1 MRQTD
6 IQAELMRL
14 FNEAGDAGRVV
25 VWHDPDGEF
34 AESVEEL
41 ELPGI
46 ELMVERENELFSLK
60 QALNEDLA
68 GRRILLYRPRERHL
82 EGDWLADVEVR
93 STPFSADYASIQLRE
108 LGAADTPEMRSEL
121 KARKRWLS
129 KRSNV
134 RRLLALRDS
143 FAVPQELELA
153 IMAVALG
160 APAAEP
166 VPVLVSYLIAARE
179 QAGIEALAPLEAA
192 GVADSLRAAVRAWT
206 GFSAEV
212 TDAAALVQHVLLSAF
227 TRTAPADKLAGLER
241 CCSPDHADLCN
252 EVFRAWLAS
261 GERASLLDVCVEVEG
276 ACKLE
281 DRLAEAALP
290 ELLTMGVFPCV
301 DAVILRRLFSA
312 VCDPSSSEDVLA
324 AVGARRGLAWYEEL
338 SCYYGGVTQAA
349 RMRRFWRE
357 HPEGLAAMPAERVWE
372 AYEQEWYQM
381 DTWYRAFHQ
390 AFAGAIRSGEY
401 ELDEDFR
408 VARAAMEN
416 LYKGWFL
423 RMLSERWAKAAEA
436 ELASQGY
443 VSGVPRQ
450 QDFFMSEVEG
460 LAQGKRRAWVIVS
473 DALRYEVATELADV
487 LERETKGSAEL
498 ASVQAT
504 LPSITK
510 CGMPALLPHGS
521 FSLER
526 GQVGGKTVLSVLV
539 DGVEAVTCAKRQEVI
554 RCAYPTGAAVTYDD
568 FVNGM
573 GRAERK
579 ELVGEADVV
588 YVYHNAIDATGD
600 KAATERKVFDACAD
614 AVEEIS
620 GLVKLIVR
628 EFRATDVLVTADHG
642 FLYTDEPL
650 AASDHVS
657 LKDVS
662 GEVVEAGRRYVVAEP
677 SASSEVLLPVAL
689 PGDHLRALMP
699 RECVRIAM
707 AGGGENYVH
716 GGISLQEM
724 CVPVLRFRN
733 RRAGSKGYVES
744 APVSLSLVSTLDT
757 ITNSLFS
764 LELLQDEPAG
774 GKALPAEYEVFVGNA
789 AHEPVTDVA
798 HVVADRASADASE
811 RTFAVRLSLRPGFSP
826 GEGERYP
833 LLARN
838 VGTGEVSVL
847 RELRMQVAFVPS
859 IDFGW

>member
-1 MRQTD
+1 MQLSD
-6 IQAELMRL
+6 IKAELMRL
-14 FNEAGDAGRVV
+14 FEETGDAGRVV

-41 ELPGI
+41 DLPGI
-46 ELMVERENELFSLK
+46 ERMVERENELFSLK
-60 QALNEDLA
+60 RALNGDLV

-93 STPFSADYASIQLRE
+93 STPFSADYVSIQLRE
-108 LGAADTPEMRSEL
+108 LGSADTPEMRSEL

-160 APAAEP
+160 AEAADP
-166 VPVLVSYLIAARE
+166 VPVLVRYLCDAHER
-179 QAGIEALAPLEAA
+179 GGVEALTPLGAA
-192 GVADSLRAAVRAWT
+192 GVEDSFHAAVRAWT
-206 GFSAEV
+206 GFEGDV
-212 TDAAALVQHVLLSAF
+212 TDATALSKHVLLSAF
-227 TRTAPADKLAGLER
+227 SRMAPTSALSGLE
-241 CCSPDHADLCN
+241 CCFSSDHADLCH
-252 EVFRAWLAS
+252 EAFRTWLAS
-261 GERASLLDVCVEVEG
+261 DDRASLLDVCVEVE
-276 ACKLE
+276 AVCKLE
-281 DRLAEAALP
+281 DRLAETTLP
-290 ELLTMGVFPCV
+290 ELLAMGVFPCV

-312 VCDPSSSEDVLA
+312 VCDPSSNDDVLA
-324 AVGARRGLAWYEEL
+324 AVGVRRGLAWYDDL
-338 SCYYGGVTQAA
+338 SCYYEGVTQAA

-357 HPEGLAAMPAERVWE
+357 HPEGLAALPAERVWA
-372 AYEQEWYQM
+372 AYTEEWYQM
-381 DTWYRAFHQ
+381 DAWYRAFHQ

-408 VARAAMEN
+408 AARTAMEN
-416 LYKGWFL
+416 LYKGWYL
-423 RMLSERWAKAAEA
+423 RTLSERWAKAAEA
-436 ELASQGY
+436 ELASQGS
-443 VSGVPRQ
+443 VLGVPRQ
-450 QDFFMSEVEG
+450 QDFFMSEVDG
-460 LAQGKRRAWVIVS
+460 LVQRKRRAWVIIS
-473 DALRYEVATELADV
+473 DALRYEVAAELADV

-498 ASVQAT
+498 TSAQAT

-526 GQVGGKTVLSVLV
+526 GQAGGKPALSVLV
-539 DGVEAVTCAKRQEVI
+539 DGAEAATCARRQEVI
-554 RCAYPTGAAVTYDD
+554 RRTHPTGIAVTYDG

-573 GRAERK
+573 GRVERK

-600 KAATERKVFDACAD
+600 KTATERKVFDACAD

-628 EFRATDVLVTADHG
+628 EFRAPDVLVTADHG

-657 LKDVS
+657 LKDVT
-662 GEVVEAGRRYVVAEP
+662 GQVVEAGRRYVVAEKD
-677 SASSEVLLPVAL
+677 ATSEVLLPAAL
-689 PGDHLRALMP
+689 PGGHLKALMP
-699 RECVRIAM
+699 RECVRITM

-716 GGISLQEM
+716 GGISLQEI

-744 APVSLSLVSTLDT
+744 APVTLSLVSTLDT

-774 GKALPAEYEVFVGNA
+774 GKALPAEYEVFVGTA

-798 HVVADRASADASE
+798 RVVADRTSTDASE
-811 RTFAVRLSLRPGFSP
+811 RTFTVRLSLRPGFSS

-838 VGTGEVSVL
+838 VSTGEVVTL
-847 RELRMQVAFVPS
+847 RELRMQVAFAPS

>member
-1 MRQTD
+1 MKQTD

-93 STPFSADYASIQLRE
+93 SMPFSADYVSIQLRE
-108 LGAADTPEMRSEL
+108 LGAANTPEMRSEL

-129 KRSNV
+129 KKTNV
-134 RRLLALRDS
+134 RKLLALRDS
-143 FAVPQELELA
+143 FSVPQELELA

-160 APAAEP
+160 AETAGP
-166 VPVLVSYLIAARE
+166 VPVLVRYLSDAHA
-179 QAGIEALAPLEAA
+179 QGGVGALAPLEAA
-192 GVADSLRAAVRAWT
+192 GVEDSFRSAVRAWT
-206 GFSAEV
+206 GFEGDV
-212 TDAAALVQHVLLSAF
+212 TDATALEQHVLLSAYS
-227 TRTAPADKLAGLER
+227 RTAPPGVLSGLER
-241 CCSPDHADLCN
+241 CYSADHDGLCH
-252 EVFRAWLAS
+252 EVFREWRTADD
-261 GERASLLDVCVEVEG
+261 RATLLDACVEVERS
-276 ACKLE
+276 CKLE
-281 DRLAEAALP
+281 ERLAGTTLP
-290 ELLTMGVFPCV
+290 DLLAMDVFPCV

-312 VCDPSSSEDVLA
+312 VCDPSMGEDVLA
-324 AVGARRGLAWYEEL
+324 AVGARRGLAWYGEL
-338 SCYYGGVTQAA
+338 SCYYEGVTQAA
-349 RMRRFWRE
+349 RMRRFWHE
-357 HPEGLAAMPAERVWE
+357 HPEGLTAMPAEQVWN
-372 AYEQEWYQM
+372 AYTGEWWQM
-381 DTWYRAFHQ
+381 DAWYRAFHR
-390 AFAGAIRSGEY
+390 AFAGAIKSGEY

-408 VARAAMEN
+408 TARSAMEN

-423 RMLSERWAKAAEA
+423 RTLSERWAKAAEA
-436 ELASQGY
+436 ELAGQGY

-450 QDFFMSEVEG
+450 QDFSLSEVDG
-460 LAQGKRRAWVIVS
+460 LVQRKRRAWVIVS
-473 DALRYEVATELADV
+473 DALRYEVAAELADV

-498 ASVQAT
+498 VAAQAT

-521 FSLER
+521 FSLDLC
-526 GQVGGKTVLSVLV
+526 QTGGSLALSVLV
-539 DGVEAVTCAKRQEVI
+539 DGLEAVTCAKRQEVI
-554 RCAYPTGAAVTYDD
+554 RSTYPAGVAVTYDS

-573 GRAERK
+573 ARAERK
-579 ELVGEADVV
+579 ELVGEADVI
-588 YVYHNAIDATGD
+588 YIYHNAIDATGD
-600 KAATERKVFDACAD
+600 KTATERKVFDACAD

-628 EFRATDVLVTADHG
+628 EFRASDVLVTADHG

-657 LKDVS
+657 LKDVR
-662 GEVVEAGRRYVVAEP
+662 GQVVEAGRRYVVTEP
-677 SASSEVLLPVAL
+677 SAVSEALLPVAL
-689 PGDHLRALMP
+689 PGGHLKALMP
-699 RECVRIAM
+699 RGCVRIAM

-744 APVSLSLVSTLDT
+744 APVALSLVSTLDT
-757 ITNSLFS
+757 ITNSLFT

-774 GKALPAEYEVFVGNA
+774 GKALPAEYEVFVGTA
-789 AHEPVTDVA
+789 AHEPVTDA
-798 HVVADRASADASE
+798 ARVVADRTSSDASE
-811 RTFAVRLSLRPGFSP
+811 RTFAVRLSLRAGFSP

-838 VGTGEVSVL
+838 VSTGEVVTL
-847 RELRMQVAFVPS
+847 RELRMQVAFAPS

>member
-1 MRQTD
+1 MKQTD
-6 IQAELMRL
+6 IQTELMRL
-14 FNEAGDAGRVV
+14 FDEAGDAGRVV

-41 ELPGI
+41 DLPGI

-60 QALNEDLA
+60 RALNEDLV
-68 GRRILLYRPRERHL
+68 GRRILLYRPRERRL

-129 KRSNV
+129 KRTNV
-134 RRLLALRDS
+134 RKLLALRNS

-153 IMAVALG
+153 IMAVVLG
-160 APAAEP
+160 AEAADA
-166 VPVLVSYLIAARE
+166 VPVLVRYLSEAHE
-179 QAGIEALAPLEAA
+179 QGGLEALAPLEAA
-192 GVADSLRAAVRAWT
+192 GVEDSFRAAVRAWT
-206 GFSAEV
+206 GFEGDVSDV
-212 TDAAALVQHVLLSAF
+212 TALAQHVLLSAF
-227 TRTAPADKLAGLER
+227 SRTVPASVLSGLDR
-241 CCSPDHADLCN
+241 CYSSDHADLCH
-252 EVFRAWLAS
+252 EAFRMWLAS
-261 GERASLLDVCVEVEG
+261 GNRASLLDVCVGVE
-276 ACKLE
+276 AAFKLE
-281 DRLAEAALP
+281 DRLAEATLP

-324 AVGARRGLAWYEEL
+324 AVGMRRGLAWYDEL
-338 SCYYGGVTQAA
+338 SCYYEGVTQAA

-357 HPEGLAAMPAERVWE
+357 HPEGLAALPAERVWA
-372 AYEQEWYQM
+372 AYVEEWYQM
-381 DTWYRAFHQ
+381 DSWYRAFHQ

-408 VARAAMEN
+408 AAHTAMEN

-423 RMLSERWAKAAEA
+423 RTLSERWAKAAEA

-450 QDFFMSEVEG
+450 QDFSVSEVDG
-460 LAQGKRRAWVIVS
+460 LVQRKRRAWVIVS
-473 DALRYEVATELADV
+473 DALRYEVAAELADV
-487 LERETKGSAEL
+487 LERETKGLAEL

-521 FSLER
+521 FSLEQ
-526 GQVGGKTVLSVLV
+526 G
-539 DGVEAVTCAKRQEVI
+539 
-554 RCAYPTGAAVTYDD
+554 
-568 FVNGM
+568 
-573 GRAERK
+573 
-579 ELVGEADVV
+579 LVGEADVV

-628 EFRATDVLVTADHG
+628 EFRASDVLVTADHG

-657 LKDVS
+657 LKDVT
-662 GEVVEAGRRYVVAEP
+662 GQVVEAGRRYVVAEP
-677 SASSEVLLPVAL
+677 GASSEVLLPVAL
-689 PGDHLRALMP
+689 PGGHLKAIMP

-716 GGISLQEM
+716 GGITLQEM

-744 APVSLSLVSTLDT
+744 APVALSLVSTLDT
-757 ITNSLFS
+757 ITNSLFT

-774 GKALPAEYEVFVGNA
+774 GKALPAEYEVFVGTA

-798 HVVADRASADASE
+798 RVVADRTSADASE

-826 GEGERYP
+826 SEGERYP

-838 VGTGEVSVL
+838 VGTGEVTTL
-847 RELRMQVAFVPS
+847 RELRMQVAFAPS

>member
-1 MRQTD
+1 MKQTD
-6 IQAELMRL
+6 IQSELTKL
-14 FNEAGDAGRVV
+14 FDEAGDSGRVV
-25 VWHDPDGEF
+25 VWQDPDGEF
-34 AESVEEL
+34 AESVTEL

-60 QALNEDLA
+60 RALNEDLA
-68 GRRILLYRPRERHL
+68 GRRILLYRPHERHL

-121 KARKRWLS
+121 KVRKRWLS
-129 KRSNV
+129 KKTNV
-134 RRLLALRDS
+134 RKLLALRNS
-143 FAVPQELELA
+143 FEVPQELELA

-160 APAAEP
+160 AETADP
-166 VPVLVSYLIAARE
+166 VPVLVRYLIDAHA
-179 QAGIEALAPLEAA
+179 QGGVGALAPLEAA
-192 GVADSLRAAVRAWT
+192 GVENSFRSAVRAWT
-206 GFSAEV
+206 GFEGDV
-212 TDAAALVQHVLLSAF
+212 TDATALVQHVLLSAF
-227 TRTAPADKLAGLER
+227 VRTSPSSMLVGLDR
-241 CCSPDHADLCN
+241 CYSIGHADLCH
-252 EVFRAWLAS
+252 ETFWTWLS
-261 GERASLLDVCVEVEG
+261 SDGRASLLDACVEAEVS
-276 ACKLE
+276 CKLE
-281 DRLAEAALP
+281 EHLADANLS
-290 ELLTMGVFPCV
+290 ELLAMGVFPCV

-312 VCDPSSSEDVLA
+312 VCDPSSGEDVLA
-324 AVGARRGLAWYEEL
+324 AVGARRGLAWYGEL
-338 SCYYGGVTQAA
+338 SCYYEGVTHAA
-349 RMRRFWRE
+349 RMRRFWHD
-357 HPEGLAAMPAERVWE
+357 HPEGLAAMPAERVWD
-372 AYEQEWYQM
+372 AYTGEWWQM
-381 DTWYRAFHQ
+381 DAWYRAFHQ
-390 AFAGAIRSGEY
+390 AFAGAIKSGEY

-408 VARAAMEN
+408 HARSAMEN

-423 RMLSERWAKAAEA
+423 RALSGRWAKAAEG

-450 QDFFMSEVEG
+450 QDFSLSEVDG
-460 LAQGKRRAWVIVS
+460 LVQRKRRVWVIVS
-473 DALRYEVATELADV
+473 DALRYEVAAELADV
-487 LERETKGSAEL
+487 LDRETKGSAEL
-498 ASVQAT
+498 ASAQAT

-521 FSLER
+521 LSLDP
-526 GQVGGKTVLSVLV
+526 GQSGGSPALSVLV

-554 RCAYPTGAAVTYDD
+554 RHTYPTGVAVTYDR

-573 GRAERK
+573 ARAERK
-579 ELVGEADVV
+579 ELVGEADVI
-588 YVYHNAIDATGD
+588 YIFHNAIDATGD

-650 AASDHVS
+650 AASDRVS
-657 LKDVS
+657 LKDVQ
-662 GEVVEAGRRYVVAEP
+662 GQVVEAGRRYVVAELG
-677 SASSEVLLPVAL
+677 ASSEVMLPVAL
-689 PGDHLRALMP
+689 PGGHLRALVS

-733 RRAGSKGYVES
+733 RRAGSRGYVES
-744 APVSLSLVSTLDT
+744 SPVAISLVSTLDT
-757 ITNSLFS
+757 ITNSLFT

-774 GKALPAEYEVFVGNA
+774 GKALPAEYEVFVSNT

-798 HVVADRASADASE
+798 RVVADRTSADASE
-811 RTFAVRLSLRPGFSP
+811 RTFVVRLSLRPGFSP
-826 GEGERYP
+826 SEGERYP

-838 VGTGEVSVL
+838 VGTGEVTTL
-847 RELRMQVAFVPS
+847 RELRMQVAFAPS

>member
-1 MRQTD
+1 MKQTD
-6 IQAELMRL
+6 IQTELMRL
-14 FNEAGDAGRVV
+14 FDEAGDAGRVV

-34 AESVEEL
+34 AESVEGL
-41 ELPGI
+41 DLPGV
-46 ELMVERENELFSLK
+46 ELMVERENELFTLK

-121 KARKRWLS
+121 KARKKWLS
-129 KRSNV
+129 KRTNV
-134 RRLLALRDS
+134 RKLLTLRNS

-153 IMAVALG
+153 IMAVMLG
-160 APAAEP
+160 AEAADP
-166 VPVLVSYLIAARE
+166 VPVLVRYLSDAHE
-179 QAGIEALAPLEAA
+179 QGGVEALTPLEAA
-192 GVADSLRAAVRAWT
+192 GVGDSFRAAVRAWT
-206 GFSAEV
+206 GFEGDV
-212 TDAAALVQHVLLSAF
+212 TDATALSQHVLLSAF
-227 TRTAPADKLAGLER
+227 SRTAPAGVLSGLDR
-241 CCSPDHADLCN
+241 CFSSDRADLCH
-252 EVFRAWLAS
+252 EVFRTWLAS
-261 GERASLLDVCVEVEG
+261 GDRASLLDVCVEVEV

-281 DRLAEAALP
+281 GRLAEATLP
-290 ELLTMGVFPCV
+290 ELLTMGIFPCV
-301 DAVILRRLFSA
+301 DAVVLRRLFSA
-312 VCDPSSSEDVLA
+312 VCEPASNEGVLA
-324 AVGARRGLAWYEEL
+324 AVGVRRGLAWYDEL
-338 SCYYGGVTQAA
+338 SCYYEGVTAAA

-357 HPEGLAAMPAERVWE
+357 HPEGLAAMPAESVWA
-372 AYEQEWYQM
+372 AYAEEWYQM
-381 DTWYRAFHQ
+381 DSWYRAFHQ

-408 VARAAMEN
+408 AARAAMEN

-423 RMLSERWAKAAEA
+423 RTLSERWTKAAEA

-450 QDFFMSEVEG
+450 QDFFMSEVDG
-460 LAQGKRRAWVIVS
+460 LVQRKRRAWVIVS
-473 DALRYEVATELADV
+473 DALRYEVAAELADV

-498 ASVQAT
+498 VSVQAT

-521 FSLER
+521 FSFER
-526 GQVGGKTVLSVLV
+526 TQTAGKPALSVLV
-539 DGVEAVTCAKRQEVI
+539 DGVEAATCAKRQEVI
-554 RCAYPTGAAVTYDD
+554 RHTHPTGVAVTYDS

-650 AASDHVS
+650 AASDHIS
-657 LKDVS
+657 LTDVT
-662 GEVVEAGRRYVVAEP
+662 GQVVEAGRRYVVTEKDAT
-677 SASSEVLLPVAL
+677 SEVLLPASL
-689 PGDHLRALMP
+689 PGGHLKALMP

-744 APVSLSLVSTLDT
+744 APVTLSLVSTLDT
-757 ITNSLFS
+757 ITNSLFT

-774 GKALPAEYEVFVGNA
+774 GKALPAEYEVFVGTA
-789 AHEPVTDVA
+789 AHEAVTDVA
-798 HVVADRASADASE
+798 RVVADRTSPDASE
-811 RTFAVRLSLRPGFSP
+811 RTFTVRLSLRPGFSP
-826 GEGERYP
+826 NEGERYP

-847 RELRMQVAFVPS
+847 RELRMQVAFAPS

>member
-1 MRQTD
+1 MKQTD
-6 IQAELMRL
+6 IQTELMWL
-14 FNEAGDAGRVV
+14 FEEAGDVGRVV

-34 AESVEEL
+34 VESVEEL

-46 ELMVERENELFSLK
+46 ELMVEHENELFSLK
-60 QALNEDLA
+60 RALNEDLA

-108 LGAADTPEMRSEL
+108 LGAADTAEMRSEL
-121 KARKRWLS
+121 KARKKWLS
-129 KRSNV
+129 KRTNV
-134 RRLLALRDS
+134 RKLLALRDS

-153 IMAVALG
+153 IMAVVLG
-160 APAAEP
+160 AGAADP
-166 VPVLVSYLIAARE
+166 VPVLVRYLSDAHE
-179 QAGIEALAPLEAA
+179 QGGVEAIAPLESA
-192 GVADSLRAAVRAWT
+192 GVDDSFRAAVRAWT
-206 GFSAEV
+206 GFEGDV
-212 TDAAALVQHVLLSAF
+212 TDATALSQHVLLSAF
-227 TRTAPADKLAGLER
+227 SRTAPAGVLAGLER
-241 CCSPDHADLCN
+241 CFSPDNADLCH
-252 EVFRAWLAS
+252 EVFRTWLAS
-261 GERASLLDVCVEVEG
+261 DDRASLLDVCVEVEA

-281 DRLAEAALP
+281 NRLAEATLP
-290 ELLTMGVFPCV
+290 ELLTTGIFPCV

-312 VCDPSSSEDVLA
+312 VCDPSANEDVLA
-324 AVGARRGLAWYEEL
+324 AVGVRRGLAWYDDL
-338 SCYYGGVTQAA
+338 SCYYEGVTQAA

-357 HPEGLAAMPAERVWE
+357 HPEGLAALPAERVWA
-372 AYEQEWYQM
+372 AYTEEWYQM
-381 DTWYRAFHQ
+381 DSWYRAFHQ

-408 VARAAMEN
+408 AARTAVEN
-416 LYKGWFL
+416 LYKGWYL
-423 RMLSERWAKAAEA
+423 RTLSERWAKAAEA

-450 QDFFMSEVEG
+450 QDFFMSEVDG
-460 LAQGKRRAWVIVS
+460 IAQGKRRAWVIVS
-473 DALRYEVATELADV
+473 DALRYEVAVELADV

-498 ASVQAT
+498 ASAQAT

-526 GQVGGKTVLSVLV
+526 GQTGGKPALSVLV
-539 DGVEAVTCAKRQEVI
+539 DGVEAATCAKRQEVI
-554 RCAYPTGAAVTYDD
+554 RHAYPAGVAVTYDS

-573 GRAERK
+573 ARAERK

-600 KAATERKVFDACAD
+600 KTATERKVFDACAD

-628 EFRATDVLVTADHG
+628 EFRASDVLVTADHG

-657 LKDVS
+657 LKDVT
-662 GEVVEAGRRYVVAEP
+662 GQIVEAGRRYVVAEKG
-677 SASSEVLLPVAL
+677 ATSEVLLPVAL
-689 PGDHLRALMP
+689 PGGHLKALMP

-744 APVSLSLVSTLDT
+744 APVALSLVSTLDT
-757 ITNSLFS
+757 ITNSLFT

-774 GKALPAEYEVFVGNA
+774 GKALPAEYDVFVGNA

-798 HVVADRASADASE
+798 RVVADRTSADASE
-811 RTFAVRLSLRPGFSP
+811 RTFIVRLSLRPGFSP
-826 GEGERYP
+826 SEGERYP

-838 VGTGEVSVL
+838 VGTGEVASL
-847 RELRMQVAFVPS
+847 RELRMQVAFAPS

>member
-1 MRQTD
+1 MKQTD
-6 IQAELMRL
+6 IQTELMRL
-14 FNEAGDAGRVV
+14 FDEAGDAGRVV

-34 AESVEEL
+34 AESVEGL
-41 ELPGI
+41 DLPGI
-46 ELMVERENELFSLK
+46 ELMVERENELFALK
-60 QALNEDLA
+60 RELNEDLA
-68 GRRILLYRPRERHL
+68 GRRVLLYRPRERRL

-129 KRSNV
+129 KKTNV
-134 RRLLALRDS
+134 RKLLALRDS
-143 FAVPQELELA
+143 FTVPQELELA
-153 IMAVALG
+153 IMAVTLG

-166 VPVLVSYLIAARE
+166 VAVLVSYLGAARNL
-179 QAGIEALAPLEAA
+179 GGVEALASLEAA
-192 GVADSLRAAVRAWT
+192 GVEGSFRAAVRAWT
-206 GFSAEV
+206 GFEGDV
-212 TDAAALVQHVLLSAF
+212 TDATALAQHVLLSAF
-227 TRTAPADKLAGLER
+227 SRTAPAGVLAGLER
-241 CCSPDHADLCN
+241 CYSAEHADLCH
-252 EVFRAWLAS
+252 EAFRIWLAS
-261 GERASLLDVCVEVEG
+261 DDRASLLDACVEVEG

-281 DRLAEAALP
+281 ERLADVTLP
-290 ELLTMGVFPCV
+290 ELLAMSVFPCV

-312 VCDPSSSEDVLA
+312 VSEPSSNEDVLA
-324 AVGARRGLAWYEEL
+324 AVSARRGLAWYGEL
-338 SCYYGGVTQAA
+338 SCYYEGVTQAA

-357 HPEGLAAMPAERVWE
+357 HPEGLVAMSAEQVWG
-372 AYEQEWYQM
+372 AYTGEWYQM
-381 DTWYRAFHQ
+381 DAWYRAFHQ
-390 AFAGAIRSGEY
+390 AFAGAIKSGEY

-408 VARAAMEN
+408 SARTAMEN

-423 RMLSERWAKAAEA
+423 RALSERWAKAAEA

-450 QDFFMSEVEG
+450 QDFSVSEVDG
-460 LAQGKRRAWVIVS
+460 LVQRKRRAWVIVS
-473 DALRYEVATELADV
+473 DALRYEVAAELADV

-498 ASVQAT
+498 ASVQAA

-521 FSLER
+521 FSLEL
-526 GQVGGKTVLSVLV
+526 GQSGGGLALSVLA
-539 DGVEAVTCAKRQEVI
+539 DGIEATSCAKRQEVI
-554 RCAYPTGAAVTYDD
+554 RRTHPSGVAVTYDD

-600 KAATERKVFDACAD
+600 KTATERKVFDACAD

-677 SASSEVLLPVAL
+677 SASSEVLLPAAL
-689 PGDHLRALMP
+689 PGGRLKALMP

-744 APVSLSLVSTLDT
+744 APVALSLVSTLDT

-798 HVVADRASADASE
+798 RVVADRTSSDASE
-811 RTFAVRLSLRPGFSP
+811 RTFTVRLSLRAGFSP

-833 LLARN
+833 LLSRN
-838 VGTGEVSVL
+838 VSTGEVVTL
-847 RELRMQVAFVPS
+847 RELRMQVAFAPS

>member
-1 MRQTD
+1 MKHTD
-6 IQAELMRL
+6 IQSELTRL
-14 FNEAGDAGRVV
+14 FDEAGDVGRVV

-34 AESVEEL
+34 TESVEEL
-41 ELPGI
+41 DLPDI
-46 ELMVERENELFSLK
+46 ELMVERENELFLLK
-60 QALNEDLA
+60 RALNEDLA

-82 EGDWLADVEVR
+82 AGDWLADVEVR

-108 LGAADTPEMRSEL
+108 LGAVDTPEMRSEL

-129 KRSNV
+129 KKTNA

-153 IMAVALG
+153 IMAVTLG
-160 APAAEP
+160 AGAADP
-166 VPVLVSYLIAARE
+166 VPVLVSYLVAARE
-179 QAGIEALAPLEAA
+179 QGGVEALVPLGSA
-192 GVADSLRAAVRAWT
+192 GVEDSLRAAVRAWT
-206 GFSAEV
+206 GFEGDV
-212 TDAAALVQHVLLSAF
+212 TDAAALAQHVLLSAF
-227 TRTAPADKLAGLER
+227 ARMAPASVLAGLER
-241 CCSPDHADLCN
+241 CYSDGHTDLCH
-252 EVFRAWLAS
+252 EVFRTWLS
-261 GERASLLDVCVEVEG
+261 SDGRASLLDACVAVEA

-281 DRLAEAALP
+281 DRLADATLP
-290 ELLTMGVFPCV
+290 ELLAMDVFPCV

-312 VCDPSSSEDVLA
+312 VCDPSTGEDVLA
-324 AVGARRGLAWYEEL
+324 AVGARRGLAWYGEL
-338 SCYYGGVTQAA
+338 SCYYEGVTQAA

-357 HPEGLAAMPAERVWE
+357 HSEGLAAMPAERVWA
-372 AYEQEWYQM
+372 AYAEEWYQV
-381 DTWYRAFHQ
+381 DSWYRAFHQ

-408 VARAAMEN
+408 AARAAMEN
-416 LYKGWFL
+416 LYKGWYL
-423 RMLSERWAKAAEA
+423 RTLSERWAKAAEA
-436 ELASQGY
+436 ELESQGY
-443 VSGVPRQ
+443 VSGVARQ
-450 QDFFMSEVEG
+450 QDFFMSEVDG
-460 LAQGKRRAWVIVS
+460 LAQGKRRTWVIVS
-473 DALRYEVATELADV
+473 DALRYEVAAELADV
-487 LERETKGSAEL
+487 LERETKGSVEL
-498 ASVQAT
+498 SSAQAT

-521 FSLER
+521 FLFER
-526 GQVGGKTVLSVLV
+526 GQAGGKPAFSVLV
-539 DGVEAVTCAKRQEVI
+539 DGMEATTCAKRQEVI
-554 RCAYPTGAAVTYDD
+554 RHTHPTGVAVTYDG

-614 AVEEIS
+614 AIEEIS

-650 AASDHVS
+650 TASDHVS
-657 LKDVS
+657 LKDVT
-662 GEVVEAGRRYVVAEP
+662 GEVVEAGRRYVVTELAT
-677 SASSEVLLPVAL
+677 SSEVLLPAAL
-689 PGDHLRALMP
+689 PGGRLKALMP

-733 RRAGSKGYVES
+733 RRAGSRGYVES
-744 APVSLSLVSTLDT
+744 APVTISLVSTLDT

-774 GKALPAEYEVFVGNA
+774 GKVLPAEYEVFVGTT

-798 HVVADRASADASE
+798 RVVADRTSTDASE
-811 RTFAVRLSLRPGFSP
+811 RAFTVRLSLRPGFSP

-838 VGTGEVSVL
+838 VSTGEVVTL
-847 RELRMQVAFVPS
+847 RELRMQVAFAPS

>member
-1 MRQTD
+1 MKQTD
-6 IQAELMRL
+6 IQTELMRL
-14 FNEAGDAGRVV
+14 FDEVGDAGRVV

-34 AESVEEL
+34 AESVGEL
-41 ELPGI
+41 DLPGV
-46 ELMVERENELFSLK
+46 ELMVERESKLFSLK
-60 QALNEDLA
+60 RTLNEDLA

-93 STPFSADYASIQLRE
+93 STSFSADYASIQLRE

-129 KRSNV
+129 KRANV
-134 RRLLALRDS
+134 RRLLALRGS

-166 VPVLVSYLIAARE
+166 VPVLVSYLTAARE
-179 QAGIEALAPLEAA
+179 RGGIEALAPLEAA

-206 GFSAEV
+206 GFSAEA
-212 TDAAALVQHVLLSAF
+212 TDAAALTQHVLLSAF

-241 CCSPDHADLCN
+241 CCSPDHADLCH
-252 EVFRAWLAS
+252 EVFRTWLAS
-261 GERASLLDVCVEVEG
+261 GDRAALLEACVEVEA
-276 ACKLE
+276 ACRLE
-281 DRLAEAALP
+281 ERLADATLP
-290 ELLTMGVFPCV
+290 ELLVADVFPCV

-312 VCDPSSSEDVLA
+312 VCDPSSNEDVLA
-324 AVGARRGLAWYEEL
+324 AAGARRGLAWYGEL
-338 SCYYGGVTQAA
+338 SCYYEGVTQAA

-357 HPEGLAAMPAERVWE
+357 HAEGFATMPAERVWA
-372 AYEQEWYQM
+372 AYTGEWYQV
-381 DTWYRAFHQ
+381 DSWYRAFHQ

-408 VARAAMEN
+408 AARSAMEN

-423 RMLSERWAKAAEA
+423 RTLSERWAKAAEA
-436 ELASQGY
+436 ELAVQGY

-450 QDFFMSEVEG
+450 QDFFMSEVDG

-473 DALRYEVATELADV
+473 DALRYEVAAELADA

-498 ASVQAT
+498 SSAQAT

-526 GQVGGKTVLSVLV
+526 GQASGRPALSVLV
-539 DGVEAVTCAKRQEVI
+539 DGMEAATCAKRQEVI
-554 RCAYPTGAAVTYDD
+554 RRPRPAGVAVTYDD

-579 ELVGEADVV
+579 ELVGEADVI

-614 AVEEIS
+614 AVEELS

-628 EFRATDVLVTADHG
+628 EFRATDVIVTADHG

-657 LKDVS
+657 LKDVT
-662 GEVVEAGRRYVVAEP
+662 GQVAEAGRRYVVAEKD
-677 SASSEVLLPVAL
+677 AGSEVLLPVAL
-689 PGDHLRALMP
+689 PGGHLRALMP

-724 CVPVLRFRN
+724 CVPALRFRN

-744 APVSLSLVSTLDT
+744 APVALSLVSTLDT
-757 ITNSLFS
+757 VTNSLFS
-764 LELLQDEPAG
+764 LELLQDEPAA
-774 GKALPAEYEVFVGNA
+774 GKALPAEYDVFVGNA

-798 HVVADRASADASE
+798 RVVADRTSADASE
-811 RTFAVRLSLRPGFSP
+811 RTFTVRLSLRPGFSP
-826 GEGERYP
+826 SEGERYP

-838 VGTGEVSVL
+838 VGTGEVVTL
-847 RELRMQVAFVPS
+847 RELHMQVAFAPS

>member
-1 MRQTD
+1 MKQTD
-6 IQAELMRL
+6 IQTELMRL
-14 FNEAGDAGRVV
+14 FDETGDAGRVV

-34 AESVEEL
+34 AESVGEL
-41 ELPGI
+41 DLPGV
-46 ELMVERENELFSLK
+46 ELMLERENELFSLK
-60 QALNEDLA
+60 RALNEDLA
-68 GRRILLYRPRERHL
+68 GRHILLYRPRERYL

-108 LGAADTPEMRSEL
+108 LGAADTPEMRFEL

-129 KRSNV
+129 KKTNARK
-134 RRLLALRDS
+134 LLALRDS

-153 IMAVALG
+153 IMAVELG
-160 APAAEP
+160 ADAAEP
-166 VPVLVSYLIAARE
+166 VPVLVRYLIAARE
-179 QAGIEALAPLEAA
+179 QGGLEALAPLEAV
-192 GVADSLRAAVRAWT
+192 GVADSFRAAVRAWT
-206 GFSAEV
+206 GFTAEV
-212 TDAAALVQHVLLSAF
+212 TDATAFAQHVLLSAF
-227 TRTAPADKLAGLER
+227 SRTAPSRVLSGLER
-241 CCSPDHADLCN
+241 CYSPDHADLCHG
-252 EVFRAWLAS
+252 VFRAWLAS
-261 GERASLLDVCVEVEG
+261 DERASLLDACVEVEA
-276 ACKLE
+276 ACGLE
-281 DRLAEAALP
+281 DRLADATLL

-338 SCYYGGVTQAA
+338 SCYYEGVTQAA

-372 AYEQEWYQM
+372 AYEQEWHQM
-381 DTWYRAFHQ
+381 DSWYRAFHQ
-390 AFAGAIRSGEY
+390 AFADAIRSGEY

-408 VARAAMEN
+408 AARTAMEN

-423 RMLSERWAKAAEA
+423 RTLSERWAKAAEA

-450 QDFFMSEVEG
+450 QDFFMSEVDG
-460 LAQGKRRAWVIVS
+460 LAQSRHRAWVIVS
-473 DALRYEVATELADV
+473 DALRYEVAAELVDV

-498 ASVQAT
+498 SSVQAT

-526 GQVGGKTVLSVLV
+526 GQAGGRAALFVLV
-539 DGVEAVTCAKRQEVI
+539 DGMEAVTCAKRQEVI
-554 RCAYPTGAAVTYDD
+554 RRTHPLGVAVTYDD

-650 AASDHVS
+650 SASDHVS

-662 GEVVEAGRRYVVAEP
+662 GEVVEAGRRYVVAEKG
-677 SASSEVLLPVAL
+677 ASSEVLLPAAL
-689 PGDHLRALMP
+689 PGGHLRALMP

-757 ITNSLFS
+757 VTNSLFS

-774 GKALPAEYEVFVGNA
+774 GKALPAEYEVFVGTA

-798 HVVADRASADASE
+798 RVVADRTSADASE

-826 GEGERYP
+826 SEGERYP

-838 VGTGEVSVL
+838 VGTGEVTTL
-847 RELRMQVAFVPS
+847 RELRMQVAFAPS

>member
-1 MRQTD
+1 MKQTD
-6 IQAELMRL
+6 IQTELMRL
-14 FNEAGDAGRVV
+14 FDEAGNAGRVV
-25 VWHDPDGEF
+25 VWRDPDGEF

-41 ELPGI
+41 DLPGI
-46 ELMVERENELFSLK
+46 EFMVERENELFSLK
-60 QALNEDLA
+60 QALNEDLT

-129 KRSNV
+129 KKTNLRK
-134 RRLLALRDS
+134 LLALRDS

-153 IMAVALG
+153 IMAVELG
-160 APAAEP
+160 ADAAEP
-166 VPVLVSYLIAARE
+166 VPVLVRYLIAARE
-179 QAGIEALAPLEAA
+179 RGGLEALAPLEAA
-192 GVADSLRAAVRAWT
+192 GVAESFRAAVRAWT
-206 GFSAEV
+206 GFTAEV
-212 TDAAALVQHVLLSAF
+212 TDVTAFAQHALLSAF
-227 TRTAPADKLAGLER
+227 SRTVPSRVLTGFER
-241 CCSPDHADLCN
+241 CCSPDHADLCH

-261 GERASLLDVCVEVEG
+261 DGRASLLDACVEVEA
-276 ACKLE
+276 ACRLE
-281 DRLAEAALP
+281 DRLADATLP
-290 ELLTMGVFPCV
+290 ELLAMGVFPCV

-312 VCDPSSSEDVLA
+312 VCDSSSNEDVLA
-324 AVGARRGLAWYEEL
+324 AVGARRGLAWYGEL
-338 SCYYGGVTQAA
+338 SCYYGGVVQAA

-357 HPEGLAAMPAERVWE
+357 HPEGLAVMPAERVWA
-372 AYEQEWYQM
+372 AYAEEWYQM
-381 DTWYRAFHQ
+381 DSWYRAFHR

-408 VARAAMEN
+408 AARAAMES
-416 LYKGWFL
+416 LYKGWYL
-423 RMLSERWAKAAEA
+423 RTLSERWAKAAEL

-443 VSGVPRQ
+443 VSGVARQ
-450 QDFFMSEVEG
+450 QDFFMSEVDG
-460 LAQGKRRAWVIVS
+460 LVQGKRRAWVIVS

-498 ASVQAT
+498 SSVQAT

-526 GQVGGKTVLSVLV
+526 GQAGSRIALSVLV
-539 DGVEAVTCAKRQEVI
+539 DGMEATTCAKRQEVI
-554 RCAYPTGAAVTYDD
+554 RRTHPSSVAVTYDD

-628 EFRATDVLVTADHG
+628 EFRAADVLVTADHG

-650 AASDHVS
+650 AAADHVS

-662 GEVVEAGRRYVVAEP
+662 GEVVEAGRRYVVAEKD
-677 SASSEVLLPVAL
+677 ATSEVLLPAAL
-689 PGDHLRALMP
+689 PGGHLKALMP

-744 APVSLSLVSTLDT
+744 VPVALSLVSKLDT
-757 ITNSLFS
+757 ITNSLFT
-764 LELLQDEPAG
+764 LELLQDEPVG
-774 GKALPAEYEVFVGNA
+774 GKALPAEYDIFVGTA

-798 HVVADRASADASE
+798 RVVADRISADASE
-811 RTFAVRLSLRPGFSP
+811 RTFTVRLSLRPGFSP
-826 GEGERYP
+826 SEGERYP

-847 RELRMQVAFVPS
+847 RELRMQVAFAPS

>member
-1 MRQTD
+1 MRTSD
-6 IQAELMRL
+6 IQSELMRL
-14 FNEAGDAGRVV
+14 FDEAGDAGRVV

-34 AESVEEL
+34 AEGIEGL
-41 ELPGI
+41 DLPGV
-46 ELMVERENELFSLK
+46 ELMVERENELFTLK

-68 GRRILLYRPRERHL
+68 GRRILLYRPRERRL

-129 KRSNV
+129 KKTNV
-134 RRLLALRDS
+134 RKLLALRDS

-153 IMAVALG
+153 IMAVELG
-160 APAAEP
+160 ADAAEP
-166 VPVLVSYLIAARE
+166 VPVLVRYLIAARE
-179 QAGIEALAPLEAA
+179 RGGLEALAPLEAA

-206 GFSAEV
+206 GFTAEV
-212 TDAAALVQHVLLSAF
+212 TDATAFAQNVLLSAF
-227 TRTAPADKLAGLER
+227 SRTAPSRVLSGLER
-241 CCSPDHADLCN
+241 CCSPDHADLCH
-252 EVFRAWLAS
+252 EVFRTWLAS
-261 GERASLLDVCVEVEG
+261 DDRATLLDVCVEVE
-276 ACKLE
+276 ATCRLE
-281 DRLAEAALP
+281 DRLAEATLP
-290 ELLTMGVFPCV
+290 ELLAMGVFPCV
-301 DAVILRRLFSA
+301 DAVILRGLFSA
-312 VCDPSSSEDVLA
+312 VCDPSSNEDVLA
-324 AVGARRGLAWYEEL
+324 AVGVRRGFAWYEEL
-338 SCYYGGVTQAA
+338 SCYYEGVTQAA

-357 HPEGLAAMPAERVWE
+357 HPEGLAALHAERVWA
-372 AYEQEWYQM
+372 AYAEEWYQM
-381 DTWYRAFHQ
+381 DSWYRAFHQ

-408 VARAAMEN
+408 AARTAMEN
-416 LYKGWFL
+416 LYKGWYL
-423 RMLSERWAKAAEA
+423 RTLSERWARAAEA

-450 QDFFMSEVEG
+450 QDFFMSEVDG
-460 LAQGKRRAWVIVS
+460 IALSKRRAWVIVS
-473 DALRYEVATELADV
+473 DALRYEVAVELADV
-487 LERETKGSAEL
+487 LERETKGSTEL
-498 ASVQAT
+498 ASAQAT

-526 GQVGGKTVLSVLV
+526 GQTGGKPALSVLV
-539 DGVEAVTCAKRQEVI
+539 DGVEAATCAKRQEVI
-554 RCAYPTGAAVTYDD
+554 RHAYPAGVAVTYDS

-579 ELVGEADVV
+579 ELVGETDVI

-600 KAATERKVFDACAD
+600 KAATERKVFDACGD
-614 AVEEIS
+614 AVGELL

-628 EFRATDVLVTADHG
+628 EFRATDVIVTADHG

-650 AASDHVS
+650 TASDHVS

-662 GEVVEAGRRYVVAEP
+662 GEVVEAGRRYVVAEKD
-677 SASSEVLLPVAL
+677 ASSEVLLPVAL
-689 PGDHLRALMP
+689 PGGHLKALMP

-707 AGGGENYVH
+707 AGTGENYVH

-733 RRAGSKGYVES
+733 RRAGSNGYVES
-744 APVSLSLVSTLDT
+744 APVALSLVSKLDT
-757 ITNSLFS
+757 ITNSLFT
-764 LELLQDEPAG
+764 LELLQDEPVG
-774 GKALPAEYEVFVGNA
+774 GKALPAEYDIFVGTA

-798 HVVADRASADASE
+798 RVVADRISADASE
-811 RTFAVRLSLRPGFSP
+811 RTFTVRLSLWPGFSP
-826 GEGERYP
+826 SEGERYP

-838 VGTGEVSVL
+838 VGTGEVATL
-847 RELRMQVAFVPS
+847 RELRMQVAFAPS

>member
-1 MRQTD
+1 MKQTD
-6 IQAELMRL
+6 IQTELMRL
-14 FNEAGDAGRVV
+14 FEGAGDAGRVV

-34 AESVEEL
+34 AESVEGL
-41 ELPGI
+41 DLPGI
-46 ELMVERENELFSLK
+46 ELMVESENELFSLK
-60 QALNEDLA
+60 RALNEDLA

-129 KRSNV
+129 KKANV
-134 RRLLALRDS
+134 QKLLALRDS

-153 IMAVALG
+153 IMAVVLG
-160 APAAEP
+160 AVAADP
-166 VPVLVSYLIAARE
+166 VPVLVRYLSDARE
-179 QAGIEALAPLEAA
+179 QGGVEALAPLEAA
-192 GVADSLRAAVRAWT
+192 GVEDSFRAAVRAWT
-206 GFSAEV
+206 GFEGDV
-212 TDAAALVQHVLLSAF
+212 TDAAALSQHVLLSAF
-227 TRTAPADKLAGLER
+227 SRTAPAGVLVGLER
-241 CCSPDHADLCN
+241 CFSPGNADLCH
-252 EVFRAWLAS
+252 EVFRTWLAS
-261 GERASLLDVCVEVEG
+261 DDRATLLDACVEVEA
-276 ACKLE
+276 ACWLE

-290 ELLTMGVFPCV
+290 ELLSMGVFPCV

-312 VCDPSSSEDVLA
+312 VCDPSSNDDVLA
-324 AVGARRGLAWYEEL
+324 AVGVRRGFAWYEEL
-338 SCYYGGVTQAA
+338 SCYYVGVTQAA

-357 HPEGLAAMPAERVWE
+357 HPEGLAALPAERVWA
-372 AYEQEWYQM
+372 AYTEEWYQM
-381 DTWYRAFHQ
+381 DSWYRAFHQ

-408 VARAAMEN
+408 AARTAMEN

-423 RMLSERWAKAAEA
+423 RTLSERWARAAEA

-443 VSGVPRQ
+443 VSDVPRQ
-450 QDFFMSEVEG
+450 QDFFMSEVDG
-460 LAQGKRRAWVIVS
+460 IAQGKRRAWVIVS
-473 DALRYEVATELADV
+473 DALRYEVAVELADV
-487 LERETKGSAEL
+487 LERETKGSTEL
-498 ASVQAT
+498 SSVQAT

-526 GQVGGKTVLSVLV
+526 GQTGGKPALSVLV
-539 DGVEAVTCAKRQEVI
+539 DGVEAATCAKRQEVI
-554 RCAYPTGAAVTYDD
+554 RRTNPSGIAVTYDS

-657 LKDVS
+657 LKDVA
-662 GEVVEAGRRYVVAEP
+662 GQVLEAGRRYVVAEKD
-677 SASSEVLLPVAL
+677 ATSEVLLPAAL
-689 PGDHLRALMP
+689 PGGHLKALMP

-774 GKALPAEYEVFVGNA
+774 GKALSAEYEVFVGTA

-798 HVVADRASADASE
+798 CVVADRTSSDASE

-826 GEGERYP
+826 SEGERYP

-838 VGTGEVSVL
+838 VSTGEVVTL
-847 RELRMQVAFVPS
+847 RELRMQVAFAPS

>member
-1 MRQTD
+1 MKQTD

-34 AESVEEL
+34 VESVEEL

-68 GRRILLYRPRERHL
+68 GRRILLYRPRERRL

-108 LGAADTPEMRSEL
+108 LGAADTPKMRSEL

-166 VPVLVSYLIAARE
+166 VPVLVRYLVAARDR
-179 QAGIEALAPLEAA
+179 GGLEALAPLEAA
-192 GVADSLRAAVRAWT
+192 GVADSFRAAVRAWT
-206 GFSAEV
+206 GFEGDV
-212 TDAAALVQHVLLSAF
+212 TDATALSQHVLLSAF
-227 TRTAPADKLAGLER
+227 SRTASVGVLSGLER
-241 CCSPDHADLCN
+241 CFSSDHADLCH
-252 EVFRAWLAS
+252 EAFRTWLAS
-261 GERASLLDVCVEVEG
+261 GNRASLLDVCVEVEV

-281 DRLAEAALP
+281 DRLAEVTLP
-290 ELLTMGVFPCV
+290 ELIAMGIFPCV
-301 DAVILRRLFSA
+301 DAVILRRLFSV
-312 VCDPSSSEDVLA
+312 VCDPASNEDVLA
-324 AVGARRGLAWYEEL
+324 AVGVRRGFAWYEEL
-338 SCYYGGVTQAA
+338 SCYYEGVTRAA

-357 HPEGLAAMPAERVWE
+357 RPEGLAALPAERVWA
-372 AYEQEWYQM
+372 AYAEEWYQM
-381 DTWYRAFHQ
+381 DSWYRAFHQ
-390 AFAGAIRSGEY
+390 AFARAIRSGEY

-408 VARAAMEN
+408 AARTAMEN

-423 RMLSERWAKAAEA
+423 RTLSERWAKAAEA

-450 QDFFMSEVEG
+450 QDFFMSEVDG
-460 LAQGKRRAWVIVS
+460 IAQSKRRAWVIVS
-473 DALRYEVATELADV
+473 DALRYEVAVELADV

-498 ASVQAT
+498 SSVQAT

-526 GQVGGKTVLSVLV
+526 DQTGGKPALSVLV
-539 DGVEAVTCAKRQEVI
+539 DGVEAATCAKRQEVI
-554 RCAYPTGAAVTYDD
+554 RHAYPTGIAVTYDS

-579 ELVGEADVV
+579 ELVGEAGVV

-628 EFRATDVLVTADHG
+628 EFRASDVLVTADHG

-689 PGDHLRALMP
+689 PGGHLKALMP

-744 APVSLSLVSTLDT
+744 APVALSLVSTLDT

-774 GKALPAEYEVFVGNA
+774 GKALPAEYDIFVGNA

-798 HVVADRASADASE
+798 RVVADRTSADASE
-811 RTFAVRLSLRPGFSP
+811 RAFTVRLSLRPGFSP

-838 VGTGEVSVL
+838 VGTGEVATL
-847 RELRMQVAFVPS
+847 RELRMQVAFAPS

>member
-1 MRQTD
+1 MKQTD
-6 IQAELMRL
+6 IQTEIMRL
-14 FNEAGDAGRVV
+14 FDEAGNAGRVV

-34 AESVEEL
+34 AESVGEL
-41 ELPGI
+41 DLPGI
-46 ELMVERENELFSLK
+46 ELMVERENELFTLK
-60 QALNEDLA
+60 RALNEGLT

-129 KRSNV
+129 KKTNV
-134 RRLLALRDS
+134 RKLLALRDS

-153 IMAVALG
+153 IMAVELG
-160 APAAEP
+160 ADAAEP
-166 VPVLVSYLIAARE
+166 VPVLVRYLIAARE
-179 QAGIEALAPLEAA
+179 QGGLEVLAPLEAT
-192 GVADSLRAAVRAWT
+192 GVAESFRAAVRAWT
-206 GFSAEV
+206 GFTAEV
-212 TDAAALVQHVLLSAF
+212 TDVTAFAQHVLLSAF
-227 TRTAPADKLAGLER
+227 SRTAPSRVLSGLER
-241 CCSPDHADLCN
+241 CCSPDHADLCY

-261 GERASLLDVCVEVEG
+261 DERASLLDACVEVEAARG
-276 ACKLE
+276 LE
-281 DRLAEAALP
+281 GRLADATLF
-290 ELLTMGVFPCV
+290 ELLTMDIFPCV

-312 VCDPSSSEDVLA
+312 VCDPSSNEDVLA

-338 SCYYGGVTQAA
+338 SCYYEGVTQAA

-372 AYEQEWYQM
+372 AYEREWHQM
-381 DTWYRAFHQ
+381 DSWYRAFHQ
-390 AFAGAIRSGEY
+390 AFADAIRSGEY

-408 VARAAMEN
+408 AARTAMEN

-423 RMLSERWAKAAEA
+423 RALSERWAKAAEA

-443 VSGVPRQ
+443 VSGVERQ
-450 QDFFMSEVEG
+450 QDFFMSEVDG
-460 LAQGKRRAWVIVS
+460 LAHGKRRAWVIVS
-473 DALRYEVATELADV
+473 DALRYEVAAELADA
-487 LERETKGSAEL
+487 LERGTKGSAEL

-526 GQVGGKTVLSVLV
+526 AQTGGKPTLSVLV
-539 DGVEAVTCAKRQEVI
+539 DGVEATTCAKRQEVI
-554 RCAYPTGAAVTYDD
+554 RRTYPSGVAVTYDD

-588 YVYHNAIDATGD
+588 YVYHNAIDATG
-600 KAATERKVFDACAD
+600 ATERKVFDACAD

-628 EFRATDVLVTADHG
+628 EFRASDVLVTADHG
-642 FLYTDEPL
+642 FLYTDDPL
-650 AASDHVS
+650 SASDHVS

-662 GEVVEAGRRYVVAEP
+662 GQVVEAGRRYVVAEKD
-677 SASSEVLLPVAL
+677 SSSEVLLPAAL
-689 PGDHLRALMP
+689 PGGHLKALMP

-733 RRAGSKGYVES
+733 RRAGSRGYVES

-757 ITNSLFS
+757 VTNSLFS

-774 GKALPAEYEVFVGNA
+774 GKALPAEYEVFVGTA
-789 AHEPVTDVA
+789 AHEPVTDA
-798 HVVADRASADASE
+798 ARVVADRTSADASE

-826 GEGERYP
+826 NEGERYP

-847 RELRMQVAFVPS
+847 RELRMQVAFAPS

>member
-1 MRQTD
+1 MKQTD
-6 IQAELMRL
+6 IQTELMRL
-14 FNEAGDAGRVV
+14 FEEAGDAGRVV

-34 AESVEEL
+34 AESVKEL
-41 ELPGI
+41 DLPGI
-46 ELMVERENELFSLK
+46 ELVVERENELFSLK
-60 QALNEDLA
+60 RELNEDLA

-82 EGDWLADVEVR
+82 EGDWLADVDVR

-121 KARKRWLS
+121 KARKKWLS
-129 KRSNV
+129 KRTNV
-134 RRLLALRDS
+134 RKLLALRGS

-153 IMAVALG
+153 IMAVTLG
-160 APAAEP
+160 AEAAEP
-166 VPVLVSYLIAARE
+166 VPVLVRYLSEAHE
-179 QAGIEALAPLEAA
+179 QGGLEALAPLEAA
-192 GVADSLRAAVRAWT
+192 GVEDSFRAAVRAWT
-206 GFSAEV
+206 GFEGDV
-212 TDAAALVQHVLLSAF
+212 TDATALSQHVLLSAF
-227 TRTAPADKLAGLER
+227 SRTAPAGVLSGLDR
-241 CCSPDHADLCN
+241 CFSSDRADLCH
-252 EVFRAWLAS
+252 EVFRTWLAS
-261 GERASLLDVCVEVEG
+261 GDRASLLDVCVEVEV

-281 DRLAEAALP
+281 GRLAEATLP
-290 ELLTMGVFPCV
+290 ELLTMGIFPCV
-301 DAVILRRLFSA
+301 DAVVLRRLFSA
-312 VCDPSSSEDVLA
+312 VCEPASNEDVLA
-324 AVGARRGLAWYEEL
+324 AVGVRRGLAWYDEL
-338 SCYYGGVTQAA
+338 SCYYEGVTQAA

-357 HPEGLAAMPAERVWE
+357 HPEGLAAMPAERVWA
-372 AYEQEWYQM
+372 AYAEEWYQM
-381 DTWYRAFHQ
+381 DSWYRAFHQ

-408 VARAAMEN
+408 AARTAMEN

-423 RMLSERWAKAAEA
+423 RTLSERWAKAAEA

-450 QDFFMSEVEG
+450 QDFFMSEVDG
-460 LAQGKRRAWVIVS
+460 LVQRKRRAWVIVS
-473 DALRYEVATELADV
+473 DALRYEVAAELADV

-498 ASVQAT
+498 VSVQAT

-521 FSLER
+521 FSFER
-526 GQVGGKTVLSVLV
+526 TQTAGKPALSVLV
-539 DGVEAVTCAKRQEVI
+539 DGVEAATCAKRQEVI
-554 RCAYPTGAAVTYDD
+554 RHTHPTGVAVTYDS

-628 EFRATDVLVTADHG
+628 EFRASDVLVTADHG

-650 AASDHVS
+650 AASDHIS
-657 LKDVS
+657 LKDVT
-662 GEVVEAGRRYVVAEP
+662 GQVVEAGRRYVVAEKD
-677 SASSEVLLPVAL
+677 ATSEVFLPVAL
-689 PGDHLRALMP
+689 PGGHLKALMP

-733 RRAGSKGYVES
+733 RRTGSKGYVES
-744 APVSLSLVSTLDT
+744 APVTLSLVSTLDT
-757 ITNSLFS
+757 ITNSLFT

-774 GKALPAEYEVFVGNA
+774 GKALSAEYEVFVGTA
-789 AHEPVTDVA
+789 AHEAVTDVA
-798 HVVADRASADASE
+798 RVVADRTSPDASE
-811 RTFAVRLSLRPGFSP
+811 RTFTVRLSLRPGFSP
-826 GEGERYP
+826 SEGERYP

-847 RELRMQVAFVPS
+847 RELRMQVAFAPS

>member
-1 MRQTD
+1 MKQTD
-6 IQAELMRL
+6 IQTELMRL
-14 FNEAGDAGRVV
+14 FDEAGDAGRVV

-34 AESVEEL
+34 SESVEEL
-41 ELPGI
+41 DLPGI

-60 QALNEDLA
+60 RTLNEDLA

-121 KARKRWLS
+121 KARKKWLS
-129 KRSNV
+129 KRTNV
-134 RRLLALRDS
+134 RKLLALRDS

-153 IMAVALG
+153 IMAVTLG
-160 APAAEP
+160 AEAADA
-166 VPVLVSYLIAARE
+166 VPVLVRYLSEAHE
-179 QAGIEALAPLEAA
+179 QGGLEALAPLEAA
-192 GVADSLRAAVRAWT
+192 GVEDSFRAAVRAWT
-206 GFSAEV
+206 GFEGDV
-212 TDAAALVQHVLLSAF
+212 TDATALAQHVLLSAF
-227 TRTAPADKLAGLER
+227 SRMAPAGVLAGLES
-241 CCSPDHADLCN
+241 CYSADHDGFCH
-252 EVFRAWLAS
+252 EVFRTWHAS
-261 GERASLLDVCVEVEG
+261 ESRATLRETCVEVERS
-276 ACKLE
+276 CKLE
-281 DRLAEAALP
+281 DRLADVTLP
-290 ELLTMGVFPCV
+290 ELIAMGVFPCV

-357 HPEGLAAMPAERVWE
+357 RPEGLSAMPAERVWE

-408 VARAAMEN
+408 AARAAMEN

-423 RMLSERWAKAAEA
+423 RMLSERWTKAAEA

-460 LAQGKRRAWVIVS
+460 LAQGKRRAWVVVS
-473 DALRYEVATELADV
+473 DALRYEVAAELADV

-526 GQVGGKTVLSVLV
+526 GQVGGKTALSVLV
-539 DGVEAVTCAKRQEVI
+539 DGVEATTCAKRQEVI
-554 RCAYPTGAAVTYDD
+554 RRTHPSGVAVTYDD

-588 YVYHNAIDATGD
+588 YVYHNAVDATGD

-689 PGDHLRALMP
+689 SGGHLRALMP

-716 GGISLQEM
+716 GGVSLQEM

-744 APVSLSLVSTLDT
+744 APVTLSLVSTLDT

-798 HVVADRASADASE
+798 RVVADRTSADASE

-847 RELRMQVAFVPS
+847 RELRMQVAFAPS

>member
-1 MRQTD
+1 MKQTD
-6 IQAELMRL
+6 IQTELMRL
-14 FNEAGDAGRVV
+14 FKEEGDAGRVV

-41 ELPGI
+41 DLPGV
-46 ELMVERENELFSLK
+46 ELMLERENELFSLK
-60 QALNEDLA
+60 RALNGDLA

-129 KRSNV
+129 KRTNV
-134 RRLLALRDS
+134 RKLLALRDS

-153 IMAVALG
+153 IMAVSLRAE
-160 APAAEP
+160 AAEA
-166 VPVLVSYLIAARE
+166 VPVLVRYLSDAHE
-179 QAGIEALAPLEAA
+179 QGGLEALAPLEAA
-192 GVADSLRAAVRAWT
+192 GVEDSFRAAVRAWT
-206 GFSAEV
+206 GFEGDV
-212 TDAAALVQHVLLSAF
+212 TDTTALSQHVLLSAF
-227 TRTAPADKLAGLER
+227 SRTASAGVLSGLER
-241 CCSPDHADLCN
+241 CFSSDNADLCH
-252 EVFRAWLAS
+252 EVFRTWLAS
-261 GERASLLDVCVEVEG
+261 GDRASLLDVCVEVEA

-281 DRLAEAALP
+281 DRLTEATLP
-290 ELLTMGVFPCV
+290 ELLSMGVFPCV

-338 SCYYGGVTQAA
+338 SCYYEGVTQAA

-357 HPEGLAAMPAERVWE
+357 HPEGLAALPAERVWA
-372 AYEQEWYQM
+372 AYVGKWYRM
-381 DTWYRAFHQ
+381 DVWYRAFHQ

-408 VARAAMEN
+408 AARTAMEN

-423 RMLSERWAKAAEA
+423 RTLSERWARAAEA

-450 QDFFMSEVEG
+450 QDFFMSEVES

-473 DALRYEVATELADV
+473 DALRYEVAAELADV

-498 ASVQAT
+498 ASAQAT

-521 FSLER
+521 FSLEQ
-526 GQVGGKTVLSVLV
+526 GQTGGKPVLSVLV
-539 DGVEAVTCAKRQEVI
+539 DGVEATTCAKRQEVI
-554 RCAYPTGAAVTYDD
+554 RRTNPSGVAVTYDS

-573 GRAERK
+573 ARAERK
-579 ELVGEADVV
+579 ELVGEADIV

-600 KAATERKVFDACAD
+600 KAATERKVFGACAD

-628 EFRATDVLVTADHG
+628 EFRASDVLVTADHG

-657 LKDVS
+657 LKDVT
-662 GEVVEAGRRYVVAEP
+662 GQVVEAGRRYVVAEKD
-677 SASSEVLLPVAL
+677 ATSEVLLPAAL
-689 PGDHLRALMP
+689 PGGHLKALMP

-744 APVSLSLVSTLDT
+744 APVTLSLVSTLDT

-774 GKALPAEYEVFVGNA
+774 GKALSAEYEVFVGNA

-798 HVVADRASADASE
+798 RVVADRISPDASE
-811 RTFAVRLSLRPGFSP
+811 RTFVVRLSLRPGFSP
-826 GEGERYP
+826 SEGERYP

-838 VGTGEVSVL
+838 VGTEEVSVL
-847 RELRMQVAFVPS
+847 RELLMQVAFAPS

>member
-1 MRQTD
+1 MKQTE
-6 IQAELMRL
+6 IQTELMRL
-14 FNEAGDAGRVV
+14 FDEAGDAGRVV

-34 AESVEEL
+34 AESVEGL
-41 ELPGI
+41 DLPGV
-46 ELMVERENELFSLK
+46 ELMVERENELFTLK

-68 GRRILLYRPRERHL
+68 GRRILLYRPRERRL

-129 KRSNV
+129 KKTNV
-134 RRLLALRDS
+134 RKLPALRDS

-153 IMAVALG
+153 IMAVELG
-160 APAAEP
+160 ADAAEP
-166 VPVLVSYLIAARE
+166 VPVLVRYLVHACER
-179 QAGIEALAPLEAA
+179 GGVEALAPLETV
-192 GVADSLRAAVRAWT
+192 GVADSFRAAVRAWT

-212 TDAAALVQHVLLSAF
+212 TDATALTQHVLLSAF
-227 TRTAPADKLAGLER
+227 SHTAPVGVLAGLEH
-241 CCSPDHADLCN
+241 CYSPDHADLCH
-252 EVFRAWLAS
+252 EAFRTWLAS
-261 GERASLLDVCVEVEG
+261 DDRAALLEACVEVEA
-276 ACKLE
+276 ACGLE
-281 DRLAEAALP
+281 ERLADATLS
-290 ELLTMGVFPCV
+290 ELLVMDVFPCV

-312 VCDPSSSEDVLA
+312 VSDPSSNEDVLA
-324 AVGARRGLAWYEEL
+324 AAAARRGLAWYEEL
-338 SCYYGGVTQAA
+338 SCCYEGVTAAA

-357 HPEGLAAMPAERVWE
+357 HADGLASMPAERVWA
-372 AYEQEWYQM
+372 AYTGEWYQM

-408 VARAAMEN
+408 GARSVMEN

-423 RMLSERWAKAAEA
+423 RTLSERWAKEAEA
-436 ELASQGY
+436 ELAGQGY

-450 QDFFMSEVEG
+450 QDFFMSEVDG

-473 DALRYEVATELADV
+473 DALRYEVAAELANV

-498 ASVQAT
+498 SSVLAT

-526 GQVGGKTVLSVLV
+526 GQTGGKTALSVLV
-539 DGVEAVTCAKRQEVI
+539 DGVEAATCAKRQEVI
-554 RCAYPTGAAVTYDD
+554 RHTCPAGVAVTYDD

-579 ELVGEADVV
+579 ELVGEADVI

-614 AVEEIS
+614 AVSELL

-628 EFRATDVLVTADHG
+628 EFRAMDVIVTADHG

-650 AASDHVS
+650 AAADHVS

-662 GEVVEAGRRYVVAEP
+662 GEVVEAGRRYVVAEKD
-677 SASSEVLLPVAL
+677 ATSEVLLPVAL
-689 PGDHLRALMP
+689 PGGHLKALMP

-707 AGGGENYVH
+707 AGTGENYVH

-744 APVSLSLVSTLDT
+744 APVALSLVSALDT
-757 ITNSLFS
+757 VTNSLFT

-774 GKALPAEYEVFVGNA
+774 GKALPAEYDVFVGNA
-789 AHEPVTDVA
+789 AREPVTDVA
-798 HVVADRASADASE
+798 RVVADRTSADASE
-811 RTFAVRLSLRPGFSP
+811 RTFTVRLSLRPGFSP
-826 GEGERYP
+826 SEGERYP

-838 VGTGEVSVL
+838 VGTGEVASL
-847 RELRMQVAFVPS
+847 RELRMQVAFAPS

>member
-1 MRQTD
+1 MKQTD
-6 IQAELMRL
+6 IQTELMRL
-14 FNEAGDAGRVV
+14 FDEAGDAGRVV

-41 ELPGI
+41 DLPGI

-60 QALNEDLA
+60 RALNEELA

-129 KRSNV
+129 KRTNV
-134 RRLLALRDS
+134 RKLLALSDS

-153 IMAVALG
+153 IMAVTLG
-160 APAAEP
+160 AEAADP
-166 VPVLVSYLIAARE
+166 VPVLVRYLSDVHE
-179 QAGIEALAPLEAA
+179 QGGVEALAPLETA
-192 GVADSLRAAVRAWT
+192 GVEDSFRAAVRAWT
-206 GFSAEV
+206 GFEGDV
-212 TDAAALVQHVLLSAF
+212 TDAAALSRHVLLSAF
-227 TRTAPADKLAGLER
+227 SRTAPAGVLSGFEL
-241 CCSPDHADLCN
+241 CFSSDHADLCHGA
-252 EVFRAWLAS
+252 FRTWLAS
-261 GERASLLDVCVEVEG
+261 DERASLLDVCVEVEV

-281 DRLAEAALP
+281 DRLAEATLP
-290 ELLTMGVFPCV
+290 ELLTMGIFPCV

-324 AVGARRGLAWYEEL
+324 AIGVRRGLAWYDEL
-338 SCYYGGVTQAA
+338 SCYYEGVTQAA

-357 HPEGLAAMPAERVWE
+357 HPEGLAAMPAERVWA
-372 AYEQEWYQM
+372 AYAEEWYQM
-381 DTWYRAFHQ
+381 DSWYRAFHQ

-408 VARAAMEN
+408 AARTAMEN

-423 RMLSERWAKAAEA
+423 RTLSERWAKAAEA

-460 LAQGKRRAWVIVS
+460 IAQGKRRAWVIVS
-473 DALRYEVATELADV
+473 DALRYEVAAELADV

-526 GQVGGKTVLSVLV
+526 AQVGGKPALSVLV
-539 DGVEAVTCAKRQEVI
+539 DGVEATSCAKRQEVI
-554 RCAYPTGAAVTYDD
+554 RHTYPTGVAVTYDS

-573 GRAERK
+573 ARAERK
-579 ELVGEADVV
+579 VLVGEADVV

-628 EFRATDVLVTADHG
+628 EFRASDVLVTADHG

-657 LKDVS
+657 LKDVT
-662 GEVVEAGRRYVVAEP
+662 GQVVEAGRRYVVTEP
-677 SASSEVLLPVAL
+677 DATSEVLLPAAL
-689 PGDHLRALMP
+689 PGGHLKALMP
-699 RECVRIAM
+699 RECVRISM

-744 APVSLSLVSTLDT
+744 APVALSLVSTLDT
-757 ITNSLFS
+757 ITNSLFT

-774 GKALPAEYEVFVGNA
+774 GKALPAEYEVFVGNV

-798 HVVADRASADASE
+798 RVVADRTSPDASE

-826 GEGERYP
+826 SEGERYP

-847 RELRMQVAFVPS
+847 RELRMQVAFAPS

>member
-1 MRQTD
+1 MKQTD
-6 IQAELMRL
+6 IQTELMRL
-14 FNEAGDAGRVV
+14 FDEAGDAGRVV

-60 QALNEDLA
+60 QVLNEDLA
-68 GRRILLYRPRERHL
+68 GRRVLLYRPRERHL

-93 STPFSADYASIQLRE
+93 SMPFSADYASIQLRE
-108 LGAADTPEMRSEL
+108 LGAADTPEMRFEL

-129 KRSNV
+129 KKTNV
-134 RRLLALRDS
+134 RKLLALRDS

-153 IMAVALG
+153 IMAVELG
-160 APAAEP
+160 ADAAEP
-166 VPVLVSYLIAARE
+166 VPVLVRYLSDVHE
-179 QAGIEALAPLEAA
+179 QGGVGALAPLEAT
-192 GVADSLRAAVRAWT
+192 GVEESFRRAVRAWT
-206 GFSAEV
+206 GFEGDV
-212 TDAAALVQHVLLSAF
+212 TDAIAIAQHVLLSAYS
-227 TRTAPADKLAGLER
+227 RTAPASVLSGLER
-241 CCSPDHADLCN
+241 CYSADHDGLCH
-252 EVFRAWLAS
+252 EVFRAWRTADD
-261 GERASLLDVCVEVEG
+261 RATLLDACVEVERS
-276 ACKLE
+276 CKLE
-281 DRLAEAALP
+281 ERLAGTTLP
-290 ELLTMGVFPCV
+290 DLLAMDVFPCV

-312 VCDPSSSEDVLA
+312 VCDPSLGEDVLA
-324 AVGARRGLAWYEEL
+324 AVGARRGLAWYGEL
-338 SCYYGGVTQAA
+338 SCYYEGVTQAA
-349 RMRRFWRE
+349 RMRRFWHE
-357 HPEGLAAMPAERVWE
+357 HPEGLAAMPAERVWD
-372 AYEQEWYQM
+372 AYTGEWWQM
-381 DTWYRAFHQ
+381 DAWYRAFHR
-390 AFAGAIRSGEY
+390 AFAGAIKSGEY

-408 VARAAMEN
+408 TARSAMEN

-423 RMLSERWAKAAEA
+423 RTLSERWAKAAGA

-450 QDFFMSEVEG
+450 QDFSLSEVDG
-460 LAQGKRRAWVIVS
+460 LVQRGRRVWVIVS
-473 DALRYEVATELADV
+473 DALRYEVAAELADV
-487 LERETKGSAEL
+487 LERETKGSAGL
-498 ASVQAT
+498 ASAQAT

-521 FSLER
+521 FSLDL
-526 GQVGGKTVLSVLV
+526 GQSGGSLALSVLV

-554 RCAYPTGAAVTYDD
+554 RNTYPAGVAVTYDS

-573 GRAERK
+573 ARAERR
-579 ELVGEADVV
+579 ELVGEADVI
-588 YVYHNAIDATGD
+588 YIYHNAIDATGD
-600 KAATERKVFDACAD
+600 KTATERKVFDACAD

-657 LKDVS
+657 LKDVQ
-662 GEVVEAGRRYVVAEP
+662 GQVVEAGRCYVVAELG
-677 SASSEVLLPVAL
+677 ASSEVMLPVAL
-689 PGDHLRALMP
+689 PGGHLKALMP
-699 RECVRIAM
+699 RGCVRIAM

-744 APVSLSLVSTLDT
+744 APVALSLVSTLGT
-757 ITNSLFS
+757 ITNSLFT
-764 LELLQDEPAG
+764 LELLQDEPAS
-774 GKALPAEYEVFVGNA
+774 GKALPAEYDVFVGTA

-798 HVVADRASADASE
+798 RVVADRTSADASE

-826 GEGERYP
+826 SEGERYP

-838 VGTGEVSVL
+838 VGTGEVTTL
-847 RELRMQVAFVPS
+847 RELRMQVAFAPS

>member
-1 MRQTD
+1 MKQTD
-6 IQAELMRL
+6 IQTELMRL
-14 FNEAGDAGRVV
+14 FDEAGNAGRVV

-34 AESVEEL
+34 VESVGEL
-41 ELPGI
+41 DLPGV
-46 ELMVERENELFSLK
+46 ELILERENELFSLK
-60 QALNEDLA
+60 RALNEELL
-68 GRRILLYRPRERHL
+68 GRRILLYRPRERRL

-121 KARKRWLS
+121 KARKKWLS
-129 KRSNV
+129 KKTHV
-134 RRLLALRDS
+134 RKLLALRDS

-153 IMAVALG
+153 IMAVELG
-160 APAAEP
+160 ADAAGS
-166 VPVLVSYLIAARE
+166 VPVLVRYLIAARE
-179 QAGIEALAPLEAA
+179 RGGLEALAPLEAA
-192 GVADSLRAAVRAWT
+192 GVADSFRAAARAWT
-206 GFSAEV
+206 DFTAEV
-212 TDAAALVQHVLLSAF
+212 TDATAFAQHVLLSGF
-227 TRTAPADKLAGLER
+227 SRTAPSRVLSGLER
-241 CCSPDHADLCN
+241 CYSLDHADLCH
-252 EVFRAWLAS
+252 EVFRVWLAS
-261 GERASLLDVCVEVEG
+261 DGRASLLDACVEVEA
-276 ACKLE
+276 ACRLE
-281 DRLAEAALP
+281 DRLADTTLP
-290 ELLTMGVFPCV
+290 ELLSMGVFPCV
-301 DAVILRRLFSA
+301 DAVILRRLFAA
-312 VCDPSSSEDVLA
+312 VCDPSSIEDALA
-324 AVGARRGLAWYEEL
+324 AVGARRGFAWYEEL
-338 SCYYGGVTQAA
+338 SCYYEGVTQAA

-357 HPEGLAAMPAERVWE
+357 HPEGLAAMSAEQVWG
-372 AYEQEWYQM
+372 AYTDEWYQM
-381 DTWYRAFHQ
+381 DAWYRAFHQ
-390 AFAGAIRSGEY
+390 SFAGAIKSGEY

-408 VARAAMEN
+408 AARAAMEN

-423 RMLSERWAKAAEA
+423 RTLSERWIKAAAA

-443 VSGVPRQ
+443 VSGVSRQ
-450 QDFFMSEVEG
+450 QDFFMSEVES

-473 DALRYEVATELADV
+473 DALRYEVAAELADV

-526 GQVGGKTVLSVLV
+526 AQAGGKPTLSVLA
-539 DGVEAVTCAKRQEVI
+539 DGVEATTCAKRQEVI
-554 RCAYPTGAAVTYDD
+554 RHTHPSGVAVTYDD

-600 KAATERKVFDACAD
+600 KAATERKVFDACTD
-614 AVEEIS
+614 AVEDIS

-628 EFRATDVLVTADHG
+628 EFRATDVFVTADHG

-662 GEVVEAGRRYVVAEP
+662 GEVVEAGRRYVVAEL

-689 PGDHLRALMP
+689 PGGHLKALMP

-744 APVSLSLVSTLDT
+744 APVTLSRSFCRTSRRAARRCRPSTR
-757 ITNSLFS
+757 SS
-764 LELLQDEPAG
+764 WAP
-774 GKALPAEYEVFVGNA
+774 
-789 AHEPVTDVA
+789 
-798 HVVADRASADASE
+798 S
-811 RTFAVRLSLRPGFSP
+811 RTSR
-826 GEGERYP
+826 
-833 LLARN
+833 
-838 VGTGEVSVL
+838 
-847 RELRMQVAFVPS
+847 
-859 IDFGW
+859 

>member
-1 MRQTD
+1 MKQTD
-6 IQAELMRL
+6 IQTELMRL
-14 FNEAGDAGRVV
+14 FEEAGDAGRVV

-41 ELPGI
+41 DLPGI

-60 QALNEDLA
+60 RALNEDLA

-108 LGAADTPEMRSEL
+108 LGAAETPEMRSEL
-121 KARKRWLS
+121 KARKRWLF
-129 KRSNV
+129 KRANV
-134 RRLLALRDS
+134 RKLLALRDS

-153 IMAVALG
+153 IMAVSLRAE
-160 APAAEP
+160 AAEA
-166 VPVLVSYLIAARE
+166 VPVLVRYLSDARE
-179 QAGIEALAPLEAA
+179 QGGLEALAPLEAA
-192 GVADSLRAAVRAWT
+192 GVEDSFRAAVRAWT
-206 GFSAEV
+206 GFEGDV
-212 TDAAALVQHVLLSAF
+212 TDATALLQHVLLSAF
-227 TRTAPADKLAGLER
+227 SRTASVGVLSGLER
-241 CCSPDHADLCN
+241 CFSSDHTDLCH
-252 EVFRAWLAS
+252 EAFRTWLAS
-261 GERASLLDVCVEVEG
+261 GNRASLLDVCVEVEA

-281 DRLAEAALP
+281 DRLAEATLP
-290 ELLTMGVFPCV
+290 ELLSMGIFPCV
-301 DAVILRRLFSA
+301 DAVVLRRLFSA
-312 VCDPSSSEDVLA
+312 VCEPSSSEDVLA
-324 AVGARRGLAWYEEL
+324 AVGMRRGLAWYDEL
-338 SCYYGGVTQAA
+338 SCYYEGVTQAA

-357 HPEGLAAMPAERVWE
+357 HPEGLAALSAERVWA
-372 AYEQEWYQM
+372 AYVGEWYQM
-381 DTWYRAFHQ
+381 DSWYRAFHQ

-408 VARAAMEN
+408 AARTAMEN

-423 RMLSERWAKAAEA
+423 RTLSERWARAAEA

-473 DALRYEVATELADV
+473 DALRYEVAVELADV
-487 LERETKGSAEL
+487 LERETRGSTEL

-526 GQVGGKTVLSVLV
+526 GQAGGKPELSVLV
-539 DGVEAVTCAKRQEVI
+539 DGVEATTCAKRQEVI
-554 RCAYPTGAAVTYDD
+554 RRTNPSGVAVTYDS

-657 LKDVS
+657 LKDVT
-662 GEVVEAGRRYVVAEP
+662 GQVVDVGRRYVVAEP
-677 SASSEVLLPVAL
+677 AAASDVLLPAAL
-689 PGDHLRALMP
+689 PGGHLKALMP

-744 APVSLSLVSTLDT
+744 SPVVLSLVSTLDT
-757 ITNSLFS
+757 ITNSLFT

-798 HVVADRASADASE
+798 CVVADRTSPDASE

-826 GEGERYP
+826 SEGERYP

-838 VGTGEVSVL
+838 VSTGEVFTL
-847 RELRMQVAFVPS
+847 RELRMQVAFAPS